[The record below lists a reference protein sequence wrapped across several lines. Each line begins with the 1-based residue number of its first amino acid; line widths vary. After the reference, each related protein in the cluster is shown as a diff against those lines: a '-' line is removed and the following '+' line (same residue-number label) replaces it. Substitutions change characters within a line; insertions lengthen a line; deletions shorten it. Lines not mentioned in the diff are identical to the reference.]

1 MFEEEFIKL
10 SHSDQNEFAKVVNTL
25 MLKSFVVRESFDS
38 REKMMKI
45 NPEYRFLERHF
56 ELVENYLKYSGWIL
70 EKDVASGVIAIS
82 NEYEQNRLRIDRET
96 SLIMFTLRL
105 IYETQKAESNS
116 SGESL
121 YMTTPE
127 LLKTM
132 LEYGITMQG
141 KRLTGRLLG
150 RSLRFMAAHNI
161 IAKVSGSY
169 DEGNVAFYI
178 LPSITF
184 AVDNQKI
191 ASMSEALDR
200 LKEGETLWNP
210 SKK

>member
-10 SHSDQNEFAKVVNTL
+10 SHSDQNEFARVVNTL

-38 REKMMKI
+38 REKLMKI
-45 NPEYRFLERHF
+45 NPEYRFLERHY

-82 NEYEQNRLRIDRET
+82 NDFEQNRLKIDRET
-96 SLIMFTLRL
+96 SLILFTLRL
-105 IYETQKAESNS
+105 IYETQKTESNS
-116 SGESL
+116 AGESL

-191 ASMSEALDR
+191 AAMSEALDK
-200 LKEGETLWNP
+200 LKEGETL
-210 SKK
+210 

>member
-191 ASMSEALDR
+191 AAMSEALDR

-210 SKK
+210 SRK

>member
-1 MFEEEFIKL
+1 MFEEEFVKL
-10 SHSDQNEFAKVVNTL
+10 SNSDQTEFARVINNL
-25 MLKSFVVRESFDS
+25 LLKSFLVRESFDS
-38 REKMMKI
+38 REKIMKI
-45 NPEYRFLERHF
+45 NPEYRFLERYY
-56 ELVENYLKYSGWIL
+56 ELAENYLKYAGWKL
-70 EKDVASGVIAIS
+70 DKDVARGVIALR

-96 SLIMFTLRL
+96 SLVMFTLRL

-116 SGESL
+116 AGESL

-141 KRLTGRLLG
+141 KKMTGRLLG

-161 IAKVSGSY
+161 ICKVSGSY
-169 DEGNVAFYI
+169 DEGNVSFYI

-191 ASMSEALDR
+191 AAMSEALDR
-200 LKEGETLWNP
+200 LKEGETL
-210 SKK
+210 

>member
-1 MFEEEFIKL
+1 MFEEEFVKL
-10 SHSDQNEFAKVVNTL
+10 SSQDQNEFARIVNAL

-45 NPEYRFLERHF
+45 NPEYRFIERYYEIF
-56 ELVENYLKYSGWIL
+56 EEYLKYSGWHL
-70 EKDVASGVIAIS
+70 EKDVTNGVIAIY
-82 NEYEQNRLRIDRET
+82 NEYEQNRFRIDRET
-96 SLIMFTLRL
+96 SLILFTLRL
-105 IYETQKAESNS
+105 IYETKKAESNAP
-116 SGESL
+116 GESL

-132 LEYGITMQG
+132 IEYGITMQG

-161 IAKVSGSY
+161 ICKVSGSY
-169 DEGNVAFYI
+169 DEGNVTFYI

-184 AVDNQKI
+184 AVDSQKI
-191 ASMSEALDR
+191 AAMSDALER
-200 LKEGETLWNP
+200 LKEGETL
-210 SKK
+210 

>member
-10 SHSDQNEFAKVVNTL
+10 SHSDQNEFARVVNAL

-56 ELVENYLKYSGWIL
+56 ELVENYLKYSGWLL

-82 NEYEQNRLRIDRET
+82 NEDEQNRLRIDRET
-96 SLIMFTLRL
+96 SLVMFTLRL

-116 SGESL
+116 AGESL
-121 YMTTPE
+121 YMTTAE

-132 LEYGITMQG
+132 IEYGITMQG

-150 RSLRFMAAHNI
+150 RSLRFMANHNI

-169 DEGNVAFYI
+169 DEGNVSFYI

-191 ASMSEALDR
+191 AAMSEALDR
-200 LKEGETLWNP
+200 LKEGETL
-210 SKK
+210 

>member
-1 MFEEEFIKL
+1 MRRMFEEEIVKL
-10 SHSDQNEFAKVVNTL
+10 SNSDQQEFSRVVNIL
-25 MLKSFVVRESFDS
+25 LLKSFIVRESFDA
-38 REKMMKI
+38 REKIMKI
-45 NPEYRFLERHF
+45 NPEYRFIERHYEIF
-56 ELVENYLKYSGWIL
+56 EDYLKYSGWYI
-70 EKDVASGVIAIS
+70 ERDMANGVIALH
-82 NEYEQNRLRIDRET
+82 NEYDQNRLRIDRET
-96 SLIMFTLRL
+96 SLILFTLRL
-105 IYETQKAESNS
+105 VYENQKSESNS
-116 SGESL
+116 GGESI

-127 LLKTM
+127 LLKMM

-169 DEGNVAFYI
+169 DEGNVTFYI

-191 ASMSEALDR
+191 AAMSEALDR
-200 LKEGETLWNP
+200 LKEGETL
-210 SKK
+210 

>member
-10 SHSDQNEFAKVVNTL
+10 SHSDQNEFARVVNAL

-70 EKDVASGVIAIS
+70 EKDVANGVIAIS

-96 SLIMFTLRL
+96 SLVMFTLRL
-105 IYETQKAESNS
+105 IYETQKSESNS
-116 SGESL
+116 AGESL
-121 YMTTPE
+121 YMTTAE

-132 LEYGITMQG
+132 IEYGITMQG

-150 RSLRFMAAHNI
+150 RSLRFMASHNI

-169 DEGNVAFYI
+169 DEGNVSFYI

-191 ASMSEALDR
+191 AAMSDALEKLR
-200 LKEGETLWNP
+200 LMEGE
-210 SKK
+210 

>member
-1 MFEEEFIKL
+1 MFEEEFVKL
-10 SHSDQNEFAKVVNTL
+10 SSQEQNEFARIVNAL

-45 NPEYRFLERHF
+45 NPEYRFIERYYEIF
-56 ELVENYLKYSGWIL
+56 EEYLKYSGWHL
-70 EKDVASGVIAIS
+70 EKDVTNGVIAIY

-96 SLIMFTLRL
+96 SLILFTLRL
-105 IYETQKAESNS
+105 IYETKKAESNAP
-116 SGESL
+116 GESL

-132 LEYGITMQG
+132 IEYGITMQG

-161 IAKVSGSY
+161 ICKVSGSY
-169 DEGNVAFYI
+169 DEGNVTFYI

-184 AVDNQKI
+184 AVDSQKI
-191 ASMSEALDR
+191 AAMSDALER
-200 LKEGETLWNP
+200 LKEGETL
-210 SKK
+210 